1 MYAGTLTEADLARIH
16 AVRDESMRVGLS
28 TDRCDRPK
36 AEAAVRA
43 AYVAAGLPE
52 PELAIWM
59 DSPLG
64 GAVACAA
71 LKGDQLWGQ
80 LWGQLR
86 GQLWGQLRDQLWG
99 QLGDQLRG
107 QLRGQLG
114 DQLWGQLGDQLRDQL
129 DNMSDAYWLAYYTC
143 ALPHAELASARLDAL
158 AAAVKEAGWW
168 WPMKGAVVLCD
179 RPTAIHRDPRGELHH
194 DSGPAMTYADG
205 YAVHAWHGV
214 RVPEDFWTWGTTR
227 ALSEANA
234 EVRRCA
240 IERIGWDAVT
250 DRMALVSE
258 CDDPGNPGQV
268 LRLYDLGEFA
278 DLYDNPAR
286 ILVCANAS
294 LDRGGRRRVFGL
306 PVPARHDDP
315 VVAAA
320 DLFGV
325 PVAAYRGLERAS

>member
-64 GAVACAA
+64 GAVACSA
-71 LKGDQLWGQ
+71 LKGGQ
-80 LWGQLR
+80 LWDQLGDQLR
-86 GQLWGQLRDQLWG
+86 G

-107 QLRGQLG
+107 QLRG
-114 DQLWGQLGDQLRDQL
+114 QL